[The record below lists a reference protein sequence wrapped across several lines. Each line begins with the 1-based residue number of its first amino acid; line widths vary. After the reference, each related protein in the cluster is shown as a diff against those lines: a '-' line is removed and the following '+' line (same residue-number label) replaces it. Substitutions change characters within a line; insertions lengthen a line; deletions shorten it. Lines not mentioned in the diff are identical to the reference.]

1 MLKTISL
8 SCLGISLNATSAK
21 SERINDLTISE
32 EAKNLVRTILTP
44 TLSGTTPVAIE
55 KQSWFEGLQANWDTW
70 KKKEKIEKENLL
82 AEHQYQ
88 QDLAVYSDLLKKAKS
103 ANKTAK
109 KSLVR
114 PTLIITPAPD
124 IDESLVVPCDGRFQS
139 VAYECFGLNRYLWS
153 KKLNGVEYIY
163 PTQKLLDLLK

>member
-8 SCLGISLNATSAK
+8 SCLGVNINITSVK
-21 SERINDLTISE
+21 FDKINDLSIE
-32 EAKNLVRTILTP
+32 KNAKNLIRTVIMP
-44 TLSGTTPVAIE
+44 ALSGTTPVAIE
-55 KQSWFEGLQANWDTW
+55 KKSWFEGLQANWDTW
-70 KKKEKIEKENLL
+70 KKKVKVETENLL
-82 AEHQYQ
+82 AENQYQ

-103 ANKTAK
+103 ANKNSK
-109 KSLVR
+109 KNLVR

-124 IDESLVVPCDGRFQS
+124 IDESLVVPCDKSFQS

-153 KKLNGVEYIY
+153 KKLNGIEYIY

>member
-70 KKKEKIEKENLL
+70 KKKVKVETENLL
-82 AEHQYQ
+82 AENQYQ

-103 ANKTAK
+103 ANK
-109 KSLVR
+109 
-114 PTLIITPAPD
+114 
-124 IDESLVVPCDGRFQS
+124 
-139 VAYECFGLNRYLWS
+139 NS
-153 KKLNGVEYIY
+153 KKILWDRHLSSHLHQTLMKV
-163 PTQKLLDLLK
+163 LLYLVIKASKALLMNVLAWTVIFGPKN